1 LSSIPDRYLPVGPFS
16 RLVGVSPD
24 LLRVWERRYGV
35 PRPART
41 AKGMRLYSPAD
52 AELVRTMQRAL
63 ARGLPAAEAARLA
76 ADAASATPTADR
88 DESGQLAALRDNLD
102 DALMHFREAD
112 AQDRLDRL
120 FGSYSVDAALA
131 EVILPYL
138 RRLGERW
145 ARGEVD
151 VGQEH
156 FAANV
161 IHGRLLSLTRKWDQ
175 GNGHRALLAC
185 PSGELHTIGLLC
197 FGLALRT
204 HGWRIT
210 YLGADTPLHVVDG
223 VADRVDAD
231 LIVLSTVRSDIYADA
246 RAALGPLAAKRPVAL
261 GGDGAQPELAEQ
273 FGAWA
278 LTGDAVGEAAHV
290 AATPLTAAAFASA
303 AKRTRAT

>member
-1 LSSIPDRYLPVGPFS
+1 VRPILSRTTTDRYLPVGQFS
-16 RLVGVSPD
+16 RLVGVSSD

-41 AKGMRLYSPAD
+41 AKGMRLYTAAD

-76 ADAASATPTADR
+76 ADAASATRTADP
-88 DESGQLAALRDNLD
+88 DMSGELAVLRDNLD

-120 FGSYSVDAALA
+120 FGTYSVDAALA
-131 EVILPYL
+131 EVILPYV

-145 ARGEVD
+145 ACGEVG
-151 VGQEH
+151 VGHEH

-175 GNGHRALLAC
+175 GTGHRALLAC

-223 VADRVDAD
+223 VAESVDAD
-231 LIVLSTVRSDIYADA
+231 LIVLSSVRSDIYVHVGSD
-246 RAALGPLAAKRPVAL
+246 LTPLAAKRPVAL
-261 GGDGAQPELAEQ
+261 GGDGAQLRLAEQ
-273 FGAWA
+273 FGASA
-278 LTGDAVGEAAHV
+278 LTGDAVSEAARV
-290 AATPLTAAAFASA
+290 AAAHSPRL
-303 AKRTRAT
+303 